1 MRSSTGTLKALQ
13 AFLSVVVILISFG
26 LGQALNRFI
35 PEIRLQ
41 GTSLES
47 RGLLYRSLLVQSG
60 IWVVVCAGMRC
71 WRARSWTR
79 GFLPMLRCWI
89 LGCCSRS
96 VRGRPAPSISTP
108 DLLVPDAGNGCRHG
122 HRLDRDGRGHRLA
135 L

>member
-1 MRSSTGTLKALQ
+1 MNRSAPSTREKMTGAMAWTFVPRIVQTIVSVGTSMLIFRTMREFDLGTLKVLQ

-60 IWVVVCAGMRC
+60 IWVVVCAGMLL
-71 WRARSWTR
+71 ARP
-79 GFLPMLRCWI
+79 FLDARFPSYASVLI
-89 LGCCSRS
+89 LG
-96 VRGRPAPSISTP
+96 V
-108 DLLVPDAGNGCRHG
+108 LLS
-122 HRLDRDGRGHRLA
+122 
-135 L
+135 